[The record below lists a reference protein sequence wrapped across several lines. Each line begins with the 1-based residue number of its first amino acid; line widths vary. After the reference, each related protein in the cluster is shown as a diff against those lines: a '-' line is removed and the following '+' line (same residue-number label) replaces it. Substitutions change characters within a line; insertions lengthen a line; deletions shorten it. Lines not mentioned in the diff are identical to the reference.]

1 MRYPD
6 YMTQEDIEAFE
17 MDMARFYEDPSV
29 EFDQINR
36 ELRELALEQMA
47 SKQNCWVFTTAR
59 VPECG
64 VGATLDRPWV
74 WAYTY

>member
-1 MRYPD
+1 MQYPD

-29 EFDQINR
+29 EFDSINR

-47 SKQNCWVFTTAR
+47 EQAELLGFYN
-59 VPECG
+59 G
-64 VGATLDRPWV
+64 
-74 WAYTY
+74 

>member
-1 MRYPD
+1 MKNVMIWGTKMRYPD

-47 SKQNCWVFTTAR
+47 EQAELLGFYN
-59 VPECG
+59 G
-64 VGATLDRPWV
+64 
-74 WAYTY
+74 